1 MCFSSVPVAAAQ
13 LFLWLTFALGLMLYV
28 PAAIAVALIE
38 RPPVGLRELTFVLVS
53 GGLHLGYFLLL
64 QRGCRAGDLSLVYPL
79 ARGTGPALATVAAI
93 LESAACAGGAN
104 LRVERIR
111 VKQHCV
117 ATSSAGDEGHRNTSA
132 HCRRVTAAEAPCGAA
147 AIRGPKPRSSS
158 GRD

>member
-1 MCFSSVPVAAAQ
+1 M
-13 LFLWLTFALGLMLYV
+13 TDGFA
-28 PAAIAVALIE
+28 
-38 RPPVGLRELTFVLVS
+38 
-53 GGLHLGYFLLL
+53 
-64 QRGCRAGDLSLVYPL
+64 YP
-79 ARGTGPALATVAAI
+79 T
-93 LESAACAGGAN
+93 GAN